1 MSMDQSALL
10 NGQHDIHRRI
20 AHAMTNLRKQ
30 GTENITLDAVRTRLR
45 ILDDLWAKFESNHD
59 LIRACYRD
67 LYTESEYFKT
77 DFFDTVENAYVH
89 QHSLL
94 TTYASTLKAALP
106 QVPAG
111 PEQGGERA
119 PKTSLPRITLPYF
132 SGAYEEWPSFRDL
145 FLSVIGENSSIS
157 NTERFHYLRSC
168 LRGPAEKLVRSL
180 TVTGTN
186 YDRAWAIL
194 SRHFEN
200 KRELIRSNFATFT
213 AVAKMK
219 GETADELSRIFNAVT
234 TAVNA
239 QESIGR
245 PIESHGM
252 DLFNHLVVELFD
264 QRTRLEWESFISDSV
279 DPPEHEK
286 LTDFIAK
293 RVLTLNAAK
302 PKPAAK
308 ASDSTRSAK
317 THVAK
322 QGSKDSANPQC
333 ALCKGKHSLMTCSDF
348 RSKSAT
354 DRKTVVETS
363 QLCYNCLGN
372 HSVAKCQSAKNCFTC
387 KARHH
392 TMLHEAYVPASPSAE
407 VSALSAVR
415 SADDRKAILLA
426 TARVTVA
433 NCHGDPHPVRVLID
447 QGSEVSIVAESLVQR
462 LRLQRSR
469 SAVSIFGIGGSKSGA
484 TRGKVTV
491 SLTSVTTGATI
502 TAVAFVLPRLS
513 LYQGSTTKSPA
524 TWPHLKGLPL
534 ADARFSA
541 GDPVELLLGAEVC
554 STILEE
560 GIRKGGPL
568 APIAQKTAFGWILSG
583 GCGASALHT
592 RGSFQAT
599 ADNELADLVR
609 RFWEQEAEPSAPAA
623 LTPEEQ
629 KCEDFYVQT
638 HARTETGRYV
648 VRLPFPKEPT
658 TLAETRRPAERL
670 LTAMERKC
678 QRDPRFG
685 ELYRQFMRVYEE
697 LKHMEL
703 ASVSPD
709 HEVKPECYL
718 PHHGV
723 LRESSTSTKLRV
735 VFNGSQQTPSG
746 ESLNH
751 HLLVGANLLPALAD
765 VLMRWRWHR
774 YAFVTDIEK
783 IPADSHSPGR
793 QEGASTL
800 LEDTYV
806 DDVVSGANTLSD
818 AIAKQTQLRGL
829 CTAGGFPLR
838 KWAANCDE
846 VLSGIPPEHRLY
858 HEPHSWEDKS
868 FSTLGL
874 LWHLSEDTFAF
885 AIHPRSV
892 AEPTKRR
899 VLAENARLF
908 DPLGWLAPVVI
919 RAKILIQS
927 AWLQRLDWDD
937 PLPAADAHC
946 WRSFLEELPLLSRLR
961 VNRWLGSGN
970 EDANVEL
977 HDFADASER
986 GYAAAVYLRITRN
999 GTVAV
1004 HLLVAKS
1011 KVAPVKQVTLPWLE
1025 LTAADLLTSL
1035 TDHTRS
1041 TLHLFTAPT
1050 FLWTDSQVTLHW
1062 IRGHASRWKTYVA
1075 NRVARIQQK
1084 LPDAQWRHVPGRDN
1098 PADCASRG
1106 IAPGDLMDHPL
1117 WWTGPAWL
1125 REDRTQWP
1133 SEGREMSDGELP
1145 ERRVVA
1151 HVITE
1156 KIEAEPE
1163 MLLRFSSLHR
1173 LLRVTAWC
1181 SRWRRAAS
1189 CTTALTLQSEEIDD
1203 ALFRWLRVVQALHFA
1218 AEITSISANRTVSPR
1233 SPLASLSPFL
1243 DDHGV
1248 LRVGGR
1254 LKHALL
1260 STDERHPMIAPPSS
1274 WLTRLIIES
1283 CTRWR
1288 ATTPQPP
1295 MGNLPKGR
1303 VTPARPFLRTGLD
1316 YAGPILIRT
1325 SKGRGH
1331 RAHKAFIAVFV
1342 CLCTKAVHLDVVS
1355 DYTTE
1360 AFLAAFRRFI
1370 SRRGLC
1376 EELFSDCGTNFVG
1389 ADRALR
1395 ELLRASSADGRRL
1408 AHAVATEGIKWHFN
1422 PPAAPHFGGLW
1433 EAAVKSTKFHLRRVI
1448 GETTLTF
1455 EEMSTFLAQ
1464 VEACLNSRPL
1474 RALSDDPDD
1483 LSALTPGHFLIGA
1496 PLLAVPEPSLTDTAE
1511 SSLSR
1516 WQHLQRMR
1524 DHFWSRWSREYV
1536 NGMTA
1541 RPKWLK
1547 LEDAPAVGSLCL
1559 VRAESTPPS
1568 RWPLAR
1574 IIRLHPG
1581 DDGIIRVAT
1590 IRTATSE
1597 LVRPLCKL
1605 VLLPGAEDQPTPEDA
1620 VGTTPE
1626 EWLWQ
1631 KFQYDE
1637 LTINMRQQGDRSY
1650 RELLSRVRVGLLTT
1664 SDSEILE
1671 KRKIS
1676 LKVQKRLT
1684 DNEDDDTNTAGLLK
1698 QITIKIGAKVM
1709 IRRNI
1714 DVTLGLVNGTIAT
1727 VISVVQDISTDSV
1740 EKIKLLLPSGLEY
1753 SIERVSVK
1761 FKVMEKAYVIRKQFP
1776 ITLSYGIT
1784 VHKSQ
1789 GLTLRNAVMDIGNS
1803 IFSCGQD
1810 NKLVKIPQTF
1820 NLNAIPTTKISIAKQ
1835 QYKVINTIFHQGTS
1849 IEDGH
1854 YT

>member
-10 NGQHDIHRRI
+10 NGSRVQR
-20 AHAMTNLRKQ
+20 TSPS
-30 GTENITLDAVRTRLR
+30 TL
-45 ILDDLWAKFESNHD
+45 
-59 LIRACYRD
+59 D

-77 DFFDTVENAYVH
+77 DFFDTFENAYVH

-168 LRGPAEKLVRSL
+168 LRGPAEKLVHSL

-186 YDRAWAIL
+186 YDRAWVIL

-245 PIESHGM
+245 PIESHEM

-264 QRTRLEWESFISDSV
+264 QRTRLEWKSFISDSV

-363 QLCYNCLGN
+363 RLCYNCLGN

-433 NCHGDPHPVRVLID
+433 NRHGDPHPVRVLID

-592 RGSFQAT
+592 HGSFQAT
-599 ADNELADLVR
+599 ADNELADFVR

-648 VRLPFPKEPT
+648 VRLPFSKEPT

-678 QRDPRFG
+678 QREPRFG
-685 ELYRQFMRVYEE
+685 KLYRQFMREYEE
-697 LKHMEL
+697 LKHIEL

-774 YAFVTDIEK
+774 YAFVTDIK
-783 IPADSHSPGR
+783 KMYR
-793 QEGASTL
+793 QILIHPDDRKYQCILWRCTLLALVCAYWLLTVTYGLACAPFLAIRTLRQLAHDEQSRYPQGASTL

-846 VLSGIPPEHRLY
+846 VLSGIPPEHRLH

-874 LWHLSEDTFAF
+874 LWHPSEDTFAF

-899 VLAENARLF
+899 VLAETARLF

-977 HDFADASER
+977 HGFADASER

-1004 HLLVAKS
+1004 YLLVAKS
-1011 KVAPVKQVTLPWLE
+1011 KVAPVKQ
-1025 LTAADLLTSL
+1025 
-1035 TDHTRS
+1035 
-1041 TLHLFTAPT
+1041 
-1050 FLWTDSQVTLHW
+1050 
-1062 IRGHASRWKTYVA
+1062 
-1075 NRVARIQQK
+1075 
-1084 LPDAQWRHVPGRDN
+1084 
-1098 PADCASRG
+1098 
-1106 IAPGDLMDHPL
+1106 HPL
-1117 WWTGPAWL
+1117 SFGQTRRLHCTGSAGTPPAGKPTW
-1125 REDRTQWP
+1125 R
-1133 SEGREMSDGELP
+1133 
-1145 ERRVVA
+1145 
-1151 HVITE
+1151 
-1156 KIEAEPE
+1156 
-1163 MLLRFSSLHR
+1163 
-1173 LLRVTAWC
+1173 TAW
-1181 SRWRRAAS
+1181 
-1189 CTTALTLQSEEIDD
+1189 
-1203 ALFRWLRVVQALHFA
+1203 
-1218 AEITSISANRTVSPR
+1218 P
-1233 SPLASLSPFL
+1233 
-1243 DDHGV
+1243 
-1248 LRVGGR
+1248 
-1254 LKHALL
+1254 
-1260 STDERHPMIAPPSS
+1260 
-1274 WLTRLIIES
+1274 
-1283 CTRWR
+1283 
-1288 ATTPQPP
+1288 
-1295 MGNLPKGR
+1295 
-1303 VTPARPFLRTGLD
+1303 
-1316 YAGPILIRT
+1316 
-1325 SKGRGH
+1325 
-1331 RAHKAFIAVFV
+1331 
-1342 CLCTKAVHLDVVS
+1342 
-1355 DYTTE
+1355 
-1360 AFLAAFRRFI
+1360 
-1370 SRRGLC
+1370 
-1376 EELFSDCGTNFVG
+1376 
-1389 ADRALR
+1389 
-1395 ELLRASSADGRRL
+1395 ASSRSFRTLNGDMS
-1408 AHAVATEGIKWHFN
+1408 
-1422 PPAAPHFGGLW
+1422 P
-1433 EAAVKSTKFHLRRVI
+1433 
-1448 GETTLTF
+1448 GETTRLT
-1455 EEMSTFLAQ
+1455 
-1464 VEACLNSRPL
+1464 
-1474 RALSDDPDD
+1474 
-1483 LSALTPGHFLIGA
+1483 A
-1496 PLLAVPEPSLTDTAE
+1496 P
-1511 SSLSR
+1511 
-1516 WQHLQRMR
+1516 
-1524 DHFWSRWSREYV
+1524 
-1536 NGMTA
+1536 
-1541 RPKWLK
+1541 
-1547 LEDAPAVGSLCL
+1547 
-1559 VRAESTPPS
+1559 
-1568 RWPLAR
+1568 
-1574 IIRLHPG
+1574 
-1581 DDGIIRVAT
+1581 
-1590 IRTATSE
+1590 
-1597 LVRPLCKL
+1597 
-1605 VLLPGAEDQPTPEDA
+1605 
-1620 VGTTPE
+1620 PE
-1626 EWLWQ
+1626 E
-1631 KFQYDE
+1631 
-1637 LTINMRQQGDRSY
+1637 
-1650 RELLSRVRVGLLTT
+1650 
-1664 SDSEILE
+1664 
-1671 KRKIS
+1671 S
-1676 LKVQKRLT
+1676 LQ
-1684 DNEDDDTNTAGLLK
+1684 
-1698 QITIKIGAKVM
+1698 
-1709 IRRNI
+1709 
-1714 DVTLGLVNGTIAT
+1714 AT
-1727 VISVVQDISTDSV
+1727 
-1740 EKIKLLLPSGLEY
+1740 
-1753 SIERVSVK
+1753 
-1761 FKVMEKAYVIRKQFP
+1761 
-1776 ITLSYGIT
+1776 
-1784 VHKSQ
+1784 
-1789 GLTLRNAVMDIGNS
+1789 
-1803 IFSCGQD
+1803 
-1810 NKLVKIPQTF
+1810 
-1820 NLNAIPTTKISIAKQ
+1820 
-1835 QYKVINTIFHQGTS
+1835 
-1849 IEDGH
+1849 
-1854 YT
+1854 